1 MRMTNFTREIY
12 FTWRRTRD
20 EFVWRFEQCVGN
32 VGTKNRGNKPV
43 RDDYCEIWTII
54 LNILLAD
61 EWVLNY
67 KYNLFWRMEW
77 SLLTKETLFN
87 PQDNPVHYFA
97 DSVYSNRNHLFCIHP
112 SLKIWKSMSL
122 EQWILCYLSFIH
134 SRIRTMSDNCAR
146 VTIRTPINT
155 KEGNGWK
162 RVGCPFFILFPLSR
176 LNFSFFTAAVS
187 ATVIRQ
193 FSELCPRFG
202 TSVQRDA
209 ATDTPADIVPECNR
223 KHCLASRENVLEESI
238 KSITL

>member
-1 MRMTNFTREIY
+1 MRMTNFTRGIY

-43 RDDYCEIWTII
+43 RDDYCEIWRII

-97 DSVYSNRNHLFCIHP
+97 DSVYSNRNHLFYIHP

-162 RVGCPFFILFPLSR
+162 RVGCPFFILFPPLSLPPPPPLATKLLFFHR
-176 LNFSFFTAAVS
+176 SSSF
-187 ATVIRQ
+187 
-193 FSELCPRFG
+193 
-202 TSVQRDA
+202 
-209 ATDTPADIVPECNR
+209 CNR
-223 KHCLASRENVLEESI
+223 YPTV
-238 KSITL
+238 